1 MHPDD
6 PDFNHDDPNQDG
18 EDAPSRSQLRREALD
33 VLKLAGTL
41 ADLTDAQ
48 LAAVPISDDLRDE
61 VKRTRAVKQ
70 QIARKRQTQFLAKQ
84 MRRLDDD
91 ELAAIRA
98 SLEHDRDQ
106 ARRDTM
112 ALHKIEQWRDRLI
125 AQGDDAL
132 NALLAEFPQADRQR
146 LRQLARQARSERE
159 QSKPLHAYRDL
170 FRDLRELLE
179 GHADGGE
186 GPRIS

>member
-1 MHPDD
+1 MTVTNVQRTSVRRVEEPRRRERTSIRLISAICI
-6 PDFNHDDPNQDG
+6 PTTLTSTTT
-18 EDAPSRSQLRREALD
+18 PSRSQLRREALD

-132 NALLAEFPQADRQR
+132 LI
-146 LRQLARQARSERE
+146 
-159 QSKPLHAYRDL
+159 
-170 FRDLRELLE
+170 
-179 GHADGGE
+179 
-186 GPRIS
+186 GPDKNLMLIATS